1 MKDIK
6 GPFARLKE
14 IVQLAEALH
23 IAAVGSGWSLDI
35 KVSPTLDEPKQ
46 SLFAAPPK
54 PPKKAKEQEPL
65 EGGVLK
71 LVRRLSDP
79 EGVVG
84 KEKVYGLLV
93 ESGLSRQQI
102 GQRLRWLVNKRKIKI
117 INDRIMLMR

>member
-23 IAAVGSGWSLDI
+23 TAAVGSGWSLDI
-35 KVSPTLDEPKQ
+35 KVSPTLDGPKQ
-46 SLFAAPPK
+46 SLFAPPK
-54 PPKKAKEQEPL
+54 PPKKAKEGEPL
-65 EGGVLK
+65 EAGVLK
-71 LVRRLSDP
+71 IVRGLSDP

-84 KEKVYGLLV
+84 KEKIYLAAV

-102 GQRLRWLVNKRKIKI
+102 GQRLRTLVNKRKIKI

>member
-23 IAAVGSGWSLDI
+23 TAAVGSGWSLDI
-35 KVSPTLDEPKQ
+35 KVSPTLDGPKQ
-46 SLFAAPPK
+46 SLFAPPK

-65 EGGVLK
+65 EAGVLK
-71 LVRRLSDP
+71 LVRGLSDP

-84 KEKVYGLLV
+84 KEKVYVAAV

-102 GQRLRWLVNKRKIKI
+102 GQRLRSLVNKRKIKI